1 MVRAQEITRPS
12 RARFAACSRLAG
24 VIRLSVPRSSS
35 APQRPQLLSEA
46 YQPRISCSVGI
57 VRTAVTDDQLTR
69 SAVSSTECS
78 VILSE
83 ASLRAKSKDPL
94 PVASVGVADPS
105 QAQDDTQRV

>member
-12 RARFAACSRLAG
+12 RTRFAACSRLAG
-24 VIRLSVPRSSS
+24 VTRLSVPRSSS

-69 SAVSSTECS
+69 PGNAAAAEGGLLLGGSDAFGLEDAVHGWDAEGGQLGP
-78 VILSE
+78 I
-83 ASLRAKSKDPL
+83 
-94 PVASVGVADPS
+94 
-105 QAQDDTQRV
+105 

>member
-12 RARFAACSRLAG
+12 RARLAACSRLAG

-69 SAVSSTECS
+69 PGNAAEGGLLLGGSDAFGLEDAVHGWDAEGGQ
-78 VILSE
+78 LG
-83 ASLRAKSKDPL
+83 
-94 PVASVGVADPS
+94 PV
-105 QAQDDTQRV
+105 